1 MGNALVEI
9 QNENKCLIKVLYFF
23 QTLIISMYR
32 YHPHPRMSSP
42 CSTHAFGGAS
52 NETLMKLSREATEI
66 SIASLESLTASKETL
81 MRRLWVFSFS
91 NFSQSYYNRLL
102 VKIVLQYNFGKVSRD
117 MNMTVQRVF

>member
-1 MGNALVEI
+1 M
-9 QNENKCLIKVLYFF
+9 Y
-23 QTLIISMYR
+23 TLREMVARHY
-32 YHPHPRMSSP
+32 
-42 CSTHAFGGAS
+42 THAFGGAS

>member
-1 MGNALVEI
+1 M
-9 QNENKCLIKVLYFF
+9 LY
-23 QTLIISMYR
+23 
-32 YHPHPRMSSP
+32 SP
-42 CSTHAFGGAS
+42 THAFGGAS

-117 MNMTVQRVF
+117 MNMTDFTKRHSQFYFENSL

>member
-1 MGNALVEI
+1 
-9 QNENKCLIKVLYFF
+9 
-23 QTLIISMYR
+23 
-32 YHPHPRMSSP
+32 
-42 CSTHAFGGAS
+42 
-52 NETLMKLSREATEI
+52 MKLSREATEI

-117 MNMTVQRVF
+117 MNMTVQRVFCGCFKGLL

>member
-1 MGNALVEI
+1 ML
-9 QNENKCLIKVLYFF
+9 
-23 QTLIISMYR
+23 LII
-32 YHPHPRMSSP
+32 
-42 CSTHAFGGAS
+42 CSQKLIHLQHIFRIFWICLESVWNPTHAFGGAS